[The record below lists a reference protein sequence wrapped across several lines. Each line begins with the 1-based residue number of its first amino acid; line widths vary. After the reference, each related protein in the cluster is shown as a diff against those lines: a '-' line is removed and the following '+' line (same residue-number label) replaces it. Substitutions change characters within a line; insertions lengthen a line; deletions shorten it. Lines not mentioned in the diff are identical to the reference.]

1 MPCPG
6 LAATRVRIASCRAA
20 AGKKIRRTPVGR
32 TRARRPRR
40 ASPRPVEGKI
50 RKRTLT
56 RGSGPHPEMNQDVV
70 CSYEV
75 RAGRDSSGEAL
86 QHHRERRIRVGEGE
100 AVPMLEMGLRHM
112 AEGSTCEVV
121 GSSNWAWG
129 PVGLPAAV
137 EGERDI
143 PPDTDVH
150 MLVTL
155 HRCLPQMDGQELP
168 WSEKVSTVTWRK
180 ENGNDHFRRR
190 EYQKAKRCYMKACEV
205 FGGDYEAPANEVAD
219 HVAAGA
225 RAKALVADAAANLA
239 AVHLALGDAPHAKE
253 AAEGALVMAPGHVK
267 SLYRLAKACLLMDEF
282 KECEAALRQALQADP
297 ENAGVRQVELELR
310 RKRQKYSS
318 KSRRLAEAVVGDLQ
332 GGSGEAPAAVAG
344 ADSGAAGASAPE
356 EVPAPEVAAPESWLS
371 SLIRSASAAAAEHR
385 NWIVSA
391 AAFVL
396 LVAVMFLLLPR
407 TQARQGLTLLV
418 TVGGSAWSVAVIM
431 RGDEELR
438 RKQL

>member
-297 ENAGVRQVELELR
+297 ENAGVRQACGGR
-310 RKRQKYSS
+310 RISSWCAPPCCHLGTAKSKRKWHEHKYSEVVIECVAS
-318 KSRRLAEAVVGDLQ
+318 CSSRTG
-332 GGSGEAPAAVAG
+332 AG
-344 ADSGAAGASAPE
+344 RARSDHTVYP
-356 EVPAPEVAAPESWLS
+356 S
-371 SLIRSASAAAAEHR
+371 SPPSDRQRDGCRREAAAAATLIGG
-385 NWIVSA
+385 IVSE
-391 AAFVL
+391 
-396 LVAVMFLLLPR
+396 
-407 TQARQGLTLLV
+407 
-418 TVGGSAWSVAVIM
+418 I
-431 RGDEELR
+431 
-438 RKQL
+438 